1 MGIYFIADTHFSQE
15 RTLHKSKR
23 PFANTKEM
31 DLIMMMN
38 WNMKVK
44 PEDTVYVLGDVGYMD
59 ILPLLNGKKI
69 LIKGNYERK
78 LPELLEGHEQ
88 EFAEIHDL
96 VYNLKIEHE
105 NKIYNVFLAH
115 EPMLVKDKVLDENT
129 VVCFGHIHKLCMI
142 KSYGL
147 CVSADAHNFTPISF
161 EDVLYYHNCIL
172 NYYDENVFY

>member
-1 MGIYFIADTHFSQE
+1 MDDMFNDLNNEEMQDNTNFDMPEDYDFIADYEQ
-15 RTLHKSKR
+15 LM
-23 PFANTKEM
+23 A
-31 DLIMMMN
+31 DLDN
-38 WNMKVK
+38 QD
-44 PEDTVYVLGDVGYMD
+44 PMD
-59 ILPLLNGKKI
+59 I
-69 LIKGNYERK
+69 

-105 NKIYNVFLAH
+105 NKLYNVFLAH

-142 KSYGL
+142 KPYGL